1 MVNIFL
7 GWNVLLML
15 TFSFFLAFGC
25 FKFVQENYLIHTYIF
40 RDSPGEKTQAMQAFG
55 SFYLLNN
62 SFIPLDIA
70 VGMELAKLI
79 YVYFIENDT
88 QMFIID
94 A

>member
-15 TFSFFLAFGC
+15 AFSFFLSLGC
-25 FKFVQENYLIHTYIF
+25 FNFVQENYSAYTYLF
-40 RDSPGEKTQAMQAFG
+40 VGSSGEKTQAMQAFG

-70 VGMELAKLI
+70 VGLELGKLI